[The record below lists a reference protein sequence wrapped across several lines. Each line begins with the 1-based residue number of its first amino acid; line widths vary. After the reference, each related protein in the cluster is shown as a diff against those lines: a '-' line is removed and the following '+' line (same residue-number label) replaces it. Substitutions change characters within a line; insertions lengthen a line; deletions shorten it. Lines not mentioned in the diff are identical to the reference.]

1 MAKDIK
7 SALIKSVEDERNTF
21 NERFAKAESLLNDNR
36 SILEPKEK
44 PKTIGKLKM
53 VRDSFTLPENDYA
66 LIEKIKIDCMKAGVD
81 ANKSEIIRAG
91 LHALSSMN
99 QNDLKTS
106 MSLVNRIKPG
116 RPKLI

>member
-7 SALIKSVEDERNTF
+7 SALIKSVENERNTF
-21 NERFAKAESLLNDNR
+21 KDRFAKAETLFNESS
-36 SILEPKEK
+36 SILESKEK
-44 PKTIGKLKM
+44 SKEIDKLKM
-53 VRDSFTLPENDYA
+53 IRDSFTLPENDYA
-66 LIEKIKIDCMKAGVD
+66 LIDKIKFDCMKAGIS

-99 QNDLKTS
+99 QNELKES

-116 RPKLI
+116 RPKMI

>member
-7 SALIKSVEDERNTF
+7 SALIKSVEDERNSF
-21 NERFAKAESLLNDNR
+21 NERFSKAESLLNDNL
-36 SILEPKEK
+36 SALEAKK
-44 PKTIGKLKM
+44 NSRVTDKLKM

-66 LIEKIKIDCMKAGVD
+66 LIEKIKIHCMKAGID

-91 LHALSSMN
+91 LHVLSSMN
-99 QNDLKTS
+99 QNDLKNS

-116 RPKLI
+116 RPKIV